1 MSSGVFRKVNNLWL
15 LISNVVATSRSARFQ
30 EGKLSSVGTSST
42 NSFNNMHPHFV
53 LYMTGELHER
63 VMKSFGSREFAA
75 AINEV
80 FDPWIASKLPKK
92 EIYLKFGFNNFFPKG
107 IILCLN

>member
-1 MSSGVFRKVNNLWL
+1 MSSGVFRKVNNLLL

-75 AINEV
+75 AINE
-80 FDPWIASKLPKK
+80 FSIHGLLLS
-92 EIYLKFGFNNFFPKG
+92 YQRRRFT
-107 IILCLN
+107 